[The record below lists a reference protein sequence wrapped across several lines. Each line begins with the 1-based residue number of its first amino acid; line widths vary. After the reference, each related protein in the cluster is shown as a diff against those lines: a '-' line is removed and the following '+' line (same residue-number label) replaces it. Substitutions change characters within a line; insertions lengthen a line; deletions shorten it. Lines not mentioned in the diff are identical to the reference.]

1 MKGVVLDADSL
12 GTDIDLVRLQQLP
25 VEWSIHKAVAPSDT
39 ASIVSDTDIVL
50 TNKVR
55 LDRDILLKT
64 NRLKLVSIMATGVN
78 NVDLHTAAELGITV
92 SNAVGYATPSVA
104 QHTIAMM
111 LNLATQQVVY
121 LRDTQAGQWQRS
133 NVFCRLDHPIVEL
146 SGKTLGIIGF
156 GTLGSAVGHIAASL
170 GMKVIAAVSQSNC
183 DGTSSAIERVSL
195 VDLLERSDIVSLH
208 CPLTDSNVKLIGAK
222 QLSQMKPS
230 AFLVNTARGGLI
242 DSEALIAALENRV
255 IAGAAIDVLDSEP
268 PSHDEPL
275 LNVSYPNLLITPH
288 NAWGARESRQ
298 RLILQMAENIERFI
312 SGNPIRCV
320 V

>member
-1 MKGVVLDADSL
+1 M
-12 GTDIDLVRLQQLP
+12 
-25 VEWSIHKAVAPSDT
+25 
-39 ASIVSDTDIVL
+39 
-50 TNKVR
+50 N
-55 LDRDILLKT
+55 
-64 NRLKLVSIMATGVN
+64 
-78 NVDLHTAAELGITV
+78 
-92 SNAVGYATPSVA
+92 
-104 QHTIAMM
+104 
-111 LNLATQQVVY
+111 
-121 LRDTQAGQWQRS
+121 
-133 NVFCRLDHPIVEL
+133 
-146 SGKTLGIIGF
+146 
-156 GTLGSAVGHIAASL
+156 
-170 GMKVIAAVSQSNC
+170 VIAAASHSNC
-183 DGTSSAIERVSL
+183 DSSRAAIERVSL

-208 CPLTDSNVKLIGAK
+208 CPLTDSNVRLIGAK
-222 QLSQMKPS
+222 QLSQMKSS
-230 AFLVNTARGGLI
+230 AFLINTARGGLI

>member
-1 MKGVVLDADSL
+1 
-12 GTDIDLVRLQQLP
+12 
-25 VEWSIHKAVAPSDT
+25 
-39 ASIVSDTDIVL
+39 
-50 TNKVR
+50 
-55 LDRDILLKT
+55 
-64 NRLKLVSIMATGVN
+64 
-78 NVDLHTAAELGITV
+78 
-92 SNAVGYATPSVA
+92 
-104 QHTIAMM
+104 
-111 LNLATQQVVY
+111 
-121 LRDTQAGQWQRS
+121 
-133 NVFCRLDHPIVEL
+133 
-146 SGKTLGIIGF
+146 
-156 GTLGSAVGHIAASL
+156 
-170 GMKVIAAVSQSNC
+170 MKVIAAVSQSNC
-183 DGTSSAIERVSL
+183 DSTSAAIERVSL